1 MLYFQIVGEIF
12 IVQKEMNSKENAELF
27 LHQLSILLFNKVLV
41 FIWQNFIQ
49 EFFFML
55 SLIVLILTLYRIYK
69 MNWSNSHH
77 FISGIVP

>member
-41 FIWQNFIQ
+41 FI
-49 EFFFML
+49 
-55 SLIVLILTLYRIYK
+55 
-69 MNWSNSHH
+69 
-77 FISGIVP
+77 

>member
-49 EFFFML
+49 EFFNAIF
-55 SLIVLILTLYRIYK
+55 
-69 MNWSNSHH
+69 NS
-77 FISGIVP
+77 FNTDII